1 MNADGQVF
9 YINHKTKTSQWK
21 RPSSPLTVDQSSQKT
36 ENSRKSFATTTN
48 SESEDVLQDFRLPQT
63 TPIKFAVDASSPPTG
78 TAQKS
83 TQILHKSGH
92 QKQPSYDQSDRDKV
106 KAIFSSSSR
115 PSSASTT
122 KDDRPQVYKA
132 PGGQRQ
138 SQREVNVPERLVT
151 QRQAVKAVSL
161 PSRTN
166 TPNRGAQRKDQTPLR
181 SQISVVIPLNEHKSK
196 LPVMNHEEN
205 QAKKQSLFRD
215 MKKSVAIVK
224 ERAESVERY
233 FGTTGFSAI
242 YGTASDEDRQK
253 RIHKLQPKVKK
264 VNRRNVKL
272 DWGDDIPATTMPFK
286 HDELIHPRE
295 QIKEIT
301 KSTVMSI
308 TSGPP
313 ITFVNDLDEDR
324 LNGKFQFISE
334 YVIREGVKRQQA
346 HSNVHVNCSSTCRR
360 ICSPSTCACM
370 RNENMEIINKAPVP
384 TYRARADGLI
394 VLTDT
399 FITMTRTEIAKS
411 EIVECNNNCHCDD
424 GCFNR
429 VVQRGRT
436 LPLEIFKTQFC
447 GFGLHC
453 PQNIVR
459 GQFIDVYLGELITE
473 AMLDKRES
481 AQTDGEPSYLFT
493 LDWFNEKVNHVFY
506 HIDGE
511 HFGSPMRFI
520 NHSCNANCAVFP
532 VMLNEY
538 DQNIYG
544 LAVFA
549 LKDIPAMTDLTLDY
563 APQLEDSADPADF
576 AKCQCGEKNCRGY
589 LWPKARATRKTRR
602 RKAI

>member
-1 MNADGQVF
+1 MNAGGQVF

-36 ENSRKSFATTTN
+36 EKSKESFASTAN
-48 SESEDVLQDFRLPQT
+48 SESEDLLQHFRLPQT
-63 TPIKFAVDASSPPTG
+63 TPIKFEVDASPIPTESPKKPTHN
-78 TAQKS
+78 
-83 TQILHKSGH
+83 LHKSGH
-92 QKQPSYDQSDRDKV
+92 QNQPSYDQTDRDKV

-115 PSSASTT
+115 PSTTLTT
-122 KDDRPQVYKA
+122 KKDAPQA
-132 PGGQRQ
+132 PRDPGGLLQ
-138 SQREVNVPERLVT
+138 SQREIGVPERLVA
-151 QRQAVKAVSL
+151 QRHSVKAVSL

-166 TPNRGAQRKDQTPLR
+166 TPSTEAPRRQQTPLR
-181 SQISVVIPLNEHKSK
+181 AQISVVIPANERKPK
-196 LPVMNHEEN
+196 LPVFNHEEN
-205 QAKKQSLFRD
+205 QARKQSLLRD
-215 MKKSVAIVK
+215 MKKSVAVVGK
-224 ERAESVERY
+224 RAESIERY

-242 YGTASDEDRQK
+242 YGTASDEDRLK

-264 VNRRNVKL
+264 VKRRDVKL
-272 DWGDDIPATTMPFK
+272 DWGDDIPAKTRPFK
-286 HDELIHPRE
+286 HDDLIHPKE

-301 KSTVMSI
+301 KSTVLSV
-308 TSGPP
+308 TSGLP
-313 ITFVNDLDEDR
+313 ITFVNDLDEDQ
-324 LNGKFQFISE
+324 LNGKFQFISD

-346 HSNVHVNCSSTCRR
+346 HSNVHVNCNNTCTRV
-360 ICSPSTCACM
+360 CSPSTCACM
-370 RNENMEIINKAPVP
+370 RNETMEMVNQAPVP

-399 FITMTRTEIAKS
+399 FITLTRTEVVKS
-411 EIVECNNNCHCDD
+411 EIVECNKNCHCDT
-424 GCFNR
+424 GCYNR

-447 GFGLHC
+447 GFGLRC
-453 PQNIVR
+453 PKDIVR

-473 AMLDKRES
+473 ATLSKRES

-520 NHSCNANCAVFP
+520 NHSCNANCAVYP

-549 LKDIPAMTDLTLDY
+549 LRDIPAMTDLTLDY
-563 APQLEDSADPADF
+563 APQLEDGADPADF

-589 LWPKARATRKTRR
+589 LWPKPRATRKTRR